1 MNKTIEIISERNS
14 IFRQRVRIEGFEDL
28 AVDVPKAFGGEGS
41 APDPHDYFDLSLGA
55 CKAITAQMYAR
66 RKQWPLEGIGV
77 RVNRDD
83 SEERKGVYRLEV
95 VMTFHGI
102 EDEAQRARLEEI
114 SHKCPIHR
122 LMTSA
127 TVEVTT
133 RAVDVTEA

>member
-1 MNKTIEIISERNS
+1 MKKSIAVTSERNHV
-14 IFRQRVRIEGFEDL
+14 FRQRVELDGFDEIY
-28 AVDVPKAFGGEGS
+28 VDVPEAYGGEGS

-66 RKQWPLEGIGV
+66 RKQWPLEGISV
-77 RVNRDD
+77 TVNRDD
-83 SEERKGVYRLEV
+83 SEERKGLYRLEV
-95 VMTFHGI
+95 VMSFYGI
-102 EDEAQRARLEEI
+102 DDPEQLARLEEI

-133 RAVDVTEA
+133 RTATEA

>member
-1 MNKTIEIISERNS
+1 MKQSIQIVSERNR
-14 IFRQRVRIEGFEDL
+14 IFRQQVQIQGFEDL
-28 AVDVPKAFGGEGS
+28 YVDVPKAYGGEGS

-55 CKAITAQMYAR
+55 CKAITAQMYAQ
-66 RKQWPLEGIGV
+66 RKKWPLEGISV
-77 RVNRDD
+77 TVNRDD
-83 SEERKGVYRLEV
+83 SEEQKGHYRLEV

-102 EDEAQRARLEEI
+102 EDPEQRARLEEI

-133 RAVDVTEA
+133 RSADVVEA

>member
-1 MNKTIEIISERNS
+1 MKETIEIVSERNR
-14 IFRQRVRIEGFEDL
+14 ILRQRVRIAGFEDL
-28 AVDVPKAFGGEGS
+28 YVDVPKAFGGEES

-55 CKAITAQMYAR
+55 CKAITAQMYAQ
-66 RKQWPLEGIGV
+66 RKQWPLEGVSV
-77 RVNRDD
+77 RVNRDV
-83 SEERKGVYRLEV
+83 SEERKGIYRLEV

-102 EDEAQRARLEEI
+102 EDEAQRLRLEEI

-133 RAVDVTEA
+133 RSTVDAA

>member
-1 MNKTIEIISERNS
+1 MHKSIEIVSERNRL
-14 IFRQRVRIEGFEDL
+14 FRQRVRIEGFEDL
-28 AVDVPKAFGGEGS
+28 HADVPKAFGGEGS

-66 RKQWPLEGIGV
+66 RKQWPLEGITV

-83 SEERKGVYRLEV
+83 SEERKGTYRLEV

-102 EDEAQRARLEEI
+102 EDAQQRARLEEI

-127 TVEVTT
+127 TVEVIT
-133 RAVDVTEA
+133 RSTDIVEA